1 MRFKHV
7 FVLTAL
13 VSVLLIAAGA
23 ARVAA
28 FAPASAPPLLIDAA
42 FTCGMFDGSFSCRAA
57 PGEEAHGKN
66 ASPGVSRTPNA
77 RIGRSHRRQPRH
89 GISRARRSE
98 PERRAGRDT

>member
-28 FAPASAPPLLIDAA
+28 LRARGI
-42 FTCGMFDGSFSCRAA
+42 RAA
-57 PGEEAHGKN
+57 
-66 ASPGVSRTPNA
+66 TP
-77 RIGRSHRRQPRH
+77 HRCRFHLRH
-89 GISRARRSE
+89 VRWKLQLQGGS
-98 PERRAGRDT
+98 G

>member
-28 FAPASAPPLLIDAA
+28 SAPGI
-42 FTCGMFDGSFSCRAA
+42 RAA
-57 PGEEAHGKN
+57 
-66 ASPGVSRTPNA
+66 TP
-77 RIGRSHRRQPRH
+77 HRCRFHLRH
-89 GISRARRSE
+89 VRWKLQLQGGS
-98 PERRAGRDT
+98 G